1 MSKITRESIVE
12 IVGKP
17 TKPAQ
22 EIQGCTNKTMEIQ
35 LTQVWTVNRSHN
47 VLPFQIEDASRQV
60 LNQEDESN
68 AAGAAQAKDGKED
81 KKKKKEEKKEEKLP
95 VVKQDVRLDARIIDL
110 RVPTNNAIFR
120 LQSGVC

>member
-1 MSKITRESIVE
+1 M
-12 IVGKP
+12 
-17 TKPAQ
+17 
-22 EIQGCTNKTMEIQ
+22 
-35 LTQVWTVNRSHN
+35 WTVNRSHN

-68 AAGAAQAKDGKED
+68 AGGAAQAKDGKED